1 MFKASR
7 ILLSASVSVILAFAA
22 PSQFPFSLPAAAQ
35 ESGLTAETIA
45 ANGSPKASAALQLML
60 DGEEEKAFQVLQEAE
75 SEATKK
81 EALPADVP
89 YFMAAFDKQH
99 DHFDK
104 AASHLLLSR
113 KLYAQGK
120 NLDDHQKMLMTKR
133 LADCYYGGD
142 KIKEAMNEYSIALV
156 DAEHDPD
163 GALSVPE
170 ILESMIA
177 CEVKL
182 KKFEDAEKH
191 SNLLVDMCRQR
202 AQSHTIYD
210 FLTYAWALFQKADL
224 YRAWDQKDKVNQVRM
239 ELRPLLINLVESR
252 MTAEAQNAI
261 PDYHTMVAQVRGQ
274 YVRAIK
280 PTTPPELA
288 WAASDF
294 RVKTLP
300 IVAWQN
306 KTPGPPIASIIC
318 IHGLGLENQ
327 SFRHFAA
334 ELNKRGYMVY
344 AQDVRGFGS
353 WTQTKGEE
361 NLNYNQTLIDI
372 RNLAEVIL
380 QRNPGVPVYVLGES
394 MGGAIAIRAGAQL
407 GDIINGVIS
416 SVPSAER
423 FQAKKMS
430 LQTAMHFLVDRHKAF
445 NIGNEVANLATKNA
459 DARAAWKEDPKA
471 KMGMTPIELMKFAVF
486 MRTTKPQAS
495 KITKLPVLM
504 VQGLQDQLVK
514 PQGTFDL
521 FDAVKSTDK
530 TFLTIGN
537 AEHLI
542 FENKSPDPILMDSL
556 DSWLR
561 HHCIKETA
569 GK

>member
-1 MFKASR
+1 VIKKAKASFVV
-7 ILLSASVSVILAFAA
+7 LLASCLTTLPTYGADIDLTLDSVSNA
-22 PSQFPFSLPAAAQ
+22 
-35 ESGLTAETIA
+35 
-45 ANGSPKASAALQLML
+45 GSPKAAEAMKLMA
-60 DGEEEKAFQVLQEAE
+60 DGEEDKAYQVLLDAV
-75 SEATKK
+75 SAGRGK
-81 EALPADVP
+81 EAVAPDVP
-89 YFMAAFDKQH
+89 YFLAAFEKQH
-99 DHFDK
+99 EHFDS
-104 AASHLLLSR
+104 AAAHLLQSR

-133 LADCYYGGD
+133 LADCYYGSD
-142 KIKEAMNEYSIALV
+142 KTKEALKEYNIALI
-156 DAEHDPD
+156 DAERDPD
-163 GALSVPE
+163 GKLSVPE
-170 ILESMIA
+170 ILESIVA
-177 CEVKL
+177 CEIAL
-182 KKFEDAEKH
+182 KDFDAADKH
-191 SNLLVDMCRQR
+191 STVLVDMCRQR
-202 AQSHTIYD
+202 VESASIFD
-210 FLTYAWALFQKADL
+210 FLTYAWSLFQKADL
-224 YRAWDQKDKVNQVRM
+224 YRVSNQPEKLAKIRT

-252 MTAEAQNAI
+252 MRAESNSAI
-261 PDYHTMVAQVRGQ
+261 PDYHSMVRLVRSQ
-274 YVRAIK
+274 YIAGIK

-306 KTPGPPIASIIC
+306 KTEGNPIASIIC

-327 SFRHFAA
+327 AFAHFAHQ
-334 ELNKRGYMVY
+334 LNKRGYIVY
-344 AQDVRGFGS
+344 AIDVRGFGS

-361 NLNYNQTLIDI
+361 NLNYTQTLIDI
-372 RNLAEVIL
+372 RNLAEVVL

-407 GDIINGVIS
+407 GDVINGVIS

-430 LQTAMHFLVDRHKAF
+430 LQTAMHFLIDPHKAF
-445 NIGNEVANLATKNA
+445 NIGNEVAAMATSKE
-459 DARAAWKEDPKA
+459 DVRAAWKEDPKA
-471 KMGMTPIELMKFAVF
+471 KMGMTPIELMKFALF
-486 MRTTKPQAS
+486 MRTTKPQAA

-542 FENKSPDPILMDSL
+542 FENHAPDPILMDSL
-556 DSWLR
+556 DSWLK

-569 GK
+569 SK